1 MKETSRNSKRK
12 RKSDIIRNIEVIKNI
27 YGIDR

>member
-12 RKSDIIRNIEVIKNI
+12 RKSDIMRNIEVIKKDLWN
-27 YGIDR
+27 